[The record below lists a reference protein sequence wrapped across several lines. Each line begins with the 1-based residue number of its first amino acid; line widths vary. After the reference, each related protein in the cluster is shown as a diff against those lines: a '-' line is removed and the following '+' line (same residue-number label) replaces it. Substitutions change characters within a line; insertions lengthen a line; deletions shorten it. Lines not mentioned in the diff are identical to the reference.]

1 MNRRNTNGAMC
12 GLAIALAARPP
23 SAETSDGAFDA
34 LLAKYVKPGGD
45 GVNRVDYA
53 RWQASAQDL
62 TSLHDYIS
70 YLAARTP
77 SKMPRNDAFAF
88 WVNLYNAITL
98 KVVLDRYPVSSIRVI
113 KSDGLFDPKA
123 YIGPWRTK
131 RVTVEGQS
139 YSLDDIENNILRAG
153 FKDPSVHYAVNC
165 ASYGCPNL
173 QAIAWTGSGL
183 IANLE
188 AAARDFINHPR
199 GVTVL
204 PGNRLRVSSIYKW
217 FNADFGGSDAGV
229 LAHLRKYA
237 GPALAAALTS
247 QPAIAEDAYDW
258 SLNDASA
265 RRLGKLQ

>member
-1 MNRRNTNGAMC
+1 MNRRNTLGAMC
-12 GLAIALAARPP
+12 GLAIALAARPL

-34 LLAKYVKPGGD
+34 LLAKYVKPSAD

-53 RWQASAQDL
+53 RWQASARDMA
-62 TSLHDYIS
+62 SLHDYIS
-70 YLAARTP
+70 HRAALTP

-88 WVNLYNAITL
+88 WVNLYNAVTL
-98 KVVLDRYPVSSIRVI
+98 KVVLDRYPVSSIRDI
-113 KSDGLFDPKA
+113 KSEGLFDPKA

-139 YSLDDIENNILRAG
+139 YSLDDIENDILRSG
-153 FKDPSVHYAVNC
+153 FKDPRLHYAINC

-173 QAIAWTGSGL
+173 RAKGWTG
-183 IANLE
+183 ANLDADLE
-188 AAARDFINHPR
+188 MAARDFINHPR

-247 QPAIAEDAYDW
+247 QPAITEDAYDW
-258 SLNDASA
+258 SLDDASA
-265 RRLGKLQ
+265 RTLGKFQ